1 MRDDLWYRVDS
12 ACELVMIHDELL
24 TVCSFIVDS
33 VDIDS
38 VDIKKAL
45 FLFFMF

>member
-1 MRDDLWYRVDS
+1 VRDDLWYRVDS

-33 VDIDS
+33 VDI
-38 VDIKKAL
+38 KKAL